1 MNTDVDDP
9 VKIIQISLTDNL
21 EYIRTILEPNNQQTY
36 FEKHRNVAP
45 EQLQI
50 LGTVMLFCSLEQ
62 NSDLVYGSLKHL
74 NTLHKFY
81 PDIRFHYNKQLV
93 EHLRF
98 DSCADNFA
106 GNFLTTLYSCAE
118 STFNGARQETLEFFK
133 YWIQDEIVALD
144 VFGEICY
151 GWPWTNR
158 NKYYLLAIL
167 FERHNFYNLLK
178 RHDIDATY
186 FVRGVVISL
195 QYRNLIAPGQS
206 LIVQLVKLNIVETFN
221 VIADVLRY
229 STDFE
234 LYNCVQWLHCISNL
248 KYLYDR
254 LDLANGNIFTDAK
267 FGYLFESNME
277 KLVLFRRTFKVSFE
291 KHPKIGEIDRVIVSK
306 YQTVRLVHRAAIFEV
321 LITNTMT
328 RLDAIEENL
337 CHLQNFLKDNMSH
350 EHSALR
356 QDIMKLLPN
365 LFYLLTS
372 LLRSAT
378 DERKSKIKSFF
389 QFLKLQIFDIGIGQE
404 QYQPLIFSLRLYA
417 ILMKLLFGCRQ
428 DRLIKEFN
436 VDKNKRLRSFLID
449 ENVWDPCSAEH
460 CNTLIDLVQSE
471 FDDVRDIS
479 TELLVRFFPT
489 NAIGNRYHELMTSTD
504 IQQCRYSHLFAR
516 IAMQNDESQL
526 QSTLKQFLNSNE
538 SDYND
543 PFRKANT
550 GNHLFGAVNCL
561 NEFYCFRKDMA
572 MSGQRE
578 KNSTANTMTDITA
591 GERITNHFLLLLKT
605 ACPDEAKHGSPSFEK
620 MDESL
625 ELLLSRSAQ
634 PVTDLY
640 EDKKFLLL
648 SLWLTLKACS
658 ELAANISS
666 CTLDGLRN
674 SSGSDY
680 SSKVEILTKCL
691 NIASNVLLH
700 TRHKGAIEASGL
712 SLGKI
717 VRSITINCGADTQMF
732 DIVTSCVEKIFNV
745 IDKTDTTR
753 RGAGLSIMVLH
764 LVKNDCSKDKTIVKH
779 VMGILLRKYDL
790 AVQLQQEHQNRDNLQ
805 ASILHFF
812 CVLFK
817 DGDLKATL
825 SGYMVD
831 VFSIAIAKIES
842 SEWTIR
848 NAALQLF
855 GAIVPKLVGQTQYF
869 VNAKIS
875 WEPVNTSYNDIIAK
889 MIGIHQHVL
898 HIIDGHTFSGK
909 SSILLVSVLELL
921 SRVEVIGQSEDIR
934 VLHAHFFTMINFDS
948 EKIRNL
954 AAKSLARFHEFYEI
968 QPIVEQLLPQLFES
982 ANENSKHGIV
992 ISVLYLLQK
1001 YESDV
1006 RFTGKASLSTDLF
1019 SHTRTLV
1026 SSHFRRPIPTSYY
1039 VRCYLLTLLLFI
1051 GFDIFDAIV
1060 SKMIFECETVRR
1072 REDVE
1077 KHLMHLDA
1085 QCEYSQFGFDLW
1097 KQKIQNVYLDCEL
1110 REEWEI

>member
-1 MNTDVDDP
+1 MNAEVDDP
-9 VKIIQISLTDNL
+9 VKIIQMSLTDNL
-21 EYIRTILEPNNQQTY
+21 EHIRKILEPNNQQTY

-50 LGTVMLFCSLEQ
+50 LGTTMLFCSLEQ

-98 DSCADNFA
+98 DSWADNFA

-158 NKYYLLAIL
+158 NKYYLLAII
-167 FERHNFYNLLK
+167 FDRHNFYNLLK
-178 RHDIDATY
+178 SHDIDPTY

-206 LIVQLVKLNIVETFN
+206 LIVQLVKLNIVEAFN

-248 KYLYDR
+248 EYLYDR
-254 LDLANGNIFTDAK
+254 LDLANGNIFTDDK
-267 FGYLFESNME
+267 FGYLFESSMD

-291 KHPKIGEIDRVIVSK
+291 KHPKIGEIDSLIVSN

-372 LLRSAT
+372 LLKSAT

-389 QFLKLQIFDIGIGQE
+389 QFLKLQIFDVGIGQE

-449 ENVWDPCSAEH
+449 EKCLGSMY
-460 CNTLIDLVQSE
+460 L
-471 FDDVRDIS
+471 
-479 TELLVRFFPT
+479 
-489 NAIGNRYHELMTSTD
+489 ELMTSTD

-516 IAMQNDESQL
+516 IAMQNDESLL
-526 QSTLKQFLNSNE
+526 QSTLKEFLSSNE
-538 SDYND
+538 SDYAD

-550 GNHLFGAVNCL
+550 GSHLFGAVNCL
-561 NEFYCFRKDMA
+561 NEFYCFRKDMSI
-572 MSGQRE
+572 SGQRV
-578 KNSTANTMTDITA
+578 KNSTANTMTDITLA
-591 GERITNHFLLLLKT
+591 ERITNHFLLLLKT
-605 ACPDEAKHGSPSFEK
+605 ACPEEAKHGSPSFEK

-625 ELLLSRSAQ
+625 EVLLSRSVQ

-658 ELAANISS
+658 ELAANISA
-666 CTLDGLRN
+666 CTLDGLRHAN
-674 SSGSDY
+674 GIDY
-680 SSKVEILTKCL
+680 SFKVEILTKCL

-717 VRSITINCGADTQMF
+717 IKSITLNCGADTQMF

-831 VFSIAIAKIES
+831 VFSIAIAKIE
-842 SEWTIR
+842 

-869 VNAKIS
+869 VNSKIS

-889 MIGIHQHVL
+889 MIGIHKHVL

-934 VLHAHFFTMINFDS
+934 VLRAHFFKMIKFDS

-968 QPIVEQLLPQLFES
+968 QQIVEQLLPQLFES
-982 ANENSKHGIV
+982 ANENSKHGVV

-1051 GFDIFDAIV
+1051 GFDIFDETV

-1077 KHLMHLDA
+1077 KHLKHLDA
-1085 QCEYSQFGFDLW
+1085 QCEYNQFGFDLW

-1110 REEWEI
+1110 KEEWEI